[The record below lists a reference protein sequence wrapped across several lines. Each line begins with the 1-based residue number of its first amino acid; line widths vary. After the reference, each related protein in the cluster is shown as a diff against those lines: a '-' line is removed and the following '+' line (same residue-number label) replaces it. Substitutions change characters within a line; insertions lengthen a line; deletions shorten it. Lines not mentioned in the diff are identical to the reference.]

1 MIASNIDNK
10 IRNNCCVD
18 YDYAELSAFI
28 APIWE
33 SPLKLVARDNET

>member
-1 MIASNIDNK
+1 MIASNINNK

-28 APIWE
+28 AADLGI
-33 SPLKLVARDNET
+33 AA